1 MIDAGDEALVV
12 RSQAGDRAAFEQ
24 LVRRTARGV
33 YAGLYVQ
40 VGDVHRTEDLVQET
54 YLRAWKSIGSV
65 SDAKTFRG
73 WLYAIAGRV
82 LLDAGKHESRQKRGR
97 GAARPASDAL
107 ESVADGGASVNDS
120 LDHAEQRAAALE
132 ALRDLPEEYRQ
143 VLTLRYLAGA
153 DYDTIAQQLAITN
166 GSLRGL
172 LSRGMKMLR
181 AKMKV
186 EPQMSTDDHR

>member
-1 MIDAGDEALVV
+1 MIDGDETLVV

-33 YAGLYVQ
+33 YARLYVQ

-54 YLRAWKSIGSV
+54 YLRAWRSIATLG
-65 SDAKTFRG
+65 DPKTFRG
-73 WLYAIAGRV
+73 WLYAIAARV
-82 LLDAGKHESRQKRGR
+82 LLDSGKHEARQKRGR
-97 GAARPASDAL
+97 GATRSAGDAL
-107 ESVADGGASVNDS
+107 EMVAANVVAIDDS
-120 LDHAEQRAAALE
+120 LDHAERRAAALE

-186 EPQMSTDDHR
+186 EPQMNTNEHR

>member
-1 MIDAGDEALVV
+1 MIDGDETLVV

-33 YAGLYVQ
+33 YARLYVQ

-54 YLRAWKSIGSV
+54 YLRAWRSIATLG
-65 SDAKTFRG
+65 APKTFRG
-73 WLYAIAGRV
+73 WLYAIAARV

-97 GAARPASDAL
+97 GATRSAGDAL
-107 ESVADGGASVNDS
+107 EMVAANVVAIDDS

-143 VLTLRYLAGA
+143 ILTMRYLAGA

-181 AKMKV
+181 AKMKA
-186 EPQMSTDDHR
+186 EPQMNTDEHR